1 MTDNTSPYRDAYDE
15 DDLAAFSGLST
26 DVDVDDHRF
35 GDVDPGD
42 VFVELIQQNP
52 EVCTNC
58 FLKIRDVWF
67 PHAVALSKRGRNT
80 HVWRSLVRYYI
91 SKPDR
96 VEDGDG
102 ETGRNPPK
110 ACANCGSISNA
121 TMRPLPKERVPE
133 YAANL
138 SRTLAAFGV
147 DHNPLLLA
155 FVVAHRKRFP
165 DFGST
170 DGDNFRVAVEYAIDE
185 TSPTIEDVLVPGPND
200 PARTSSSPI
209 ADPPALP
216 SGTGERRRRVRPFV
230 ASAAVDDDRDRD
242 RALEGGDVETDAG
255 VDEVEAVDV
264 EDAIADGGEER

>member
-1 MTDNTSPYRDAYDE
+1 MTDNTSTSPYRDAYDE
-15 DDLAAFSGLST
+15 DDLAPFSDPAS

-35 GDVDPGD
+35 GDVEASD
-42 VFVELIQQNP
+42 VFVELIQRNP
-52 EVCTNC
+52 EVCSNC

-67 PHAVALSKRGRNT
+67 PHAVAASKRGRNT
-80 HVWRSLVRYYI
+80 HVWKSLVRYYI

-102 ETGRNPPK
+102 ETARNPPK

-138 SRTLAAFGV
+138 SRTLAGFGV
-147 DHNPLLLA
+147 EHNPLLLV
-155 FVVAHRKRFP
+155 FVVVHRKRFP

-185 TSPTIEDVLVPGPND
+185 TSPTIEDVLVPGPTD
-200 PARTSSSPI
+200 PARTDD
-209 ADPPALP
+209 DPVVDRPALP
-216 SGTGERRRRVRPFV
+216 AGTGDRRRRVRPFV
-230 ASAAVDDDRDRD
+230 AGVDRVDEDDRDVEAD
-242 RALEGGDVETDAG
+242 ADVDDVERASPL
-255 VDEVEAVDV
+255 
-264 EDAIADGGEER
+264 ADGGQR

>member
-15 DDLAAFSGLST
+15 DDLAPFSDPST

-35 GDVDPGD
+35 GDVEATD
-42 VFVELIQQNP
+42 VFVELIQRNP
-52 EVCTNC
+52 EVCSNC

-67 PHAVALSKRGRNT
+67 PHAVAASKRGRNT
-80 HVWRSLVRYYI
+80 HVWKSLVRYYI

-102 ETGRNPPK
+102 ETARNPPK
-110 ACANCGSISNA
+110 ACANCGSINA

-138 SRTLAAFGV
+138 SRTLAGFGV

-155 FVVAHRKRFP
+155 FVVSHRKRFP

-170 DGDNFRVAVEYAIDE
+170 DGDNFRVAVEYALAE
-185 TSPTIEDVLVPGPND
+185 TSPTIEDVLVPGPDD
-200 PARTSSSPI
+200 PARTDDDPSSITPRSPPGPATAAGACVRSSRVSTASTRTI
-209 ADPPALP
+209 GTSRRMSTSSARVRSPTADSARSGAPPA
-216 SGTGERRRRVRPFV
+216 
-230 ASAAVDDDRDRD
+230 
-242 RALEGGDVETDAG
+242 
-255 VDEVEAVDV
+255 
-264 EDAIADGGEER
+264 